1 MAGSHALIYNN
12 LSLML
17 EAGLP
22 VLRSLNT
29 AISGVKGPLADAF
42 KALAKGVLNGEG
54 LAETMARYPKAF
66 SQIDVMV
73 VEAGDRSGNL
83 PVCLKRLSNW
93 HAFCDRLRRI
103 FTSGMMLPLMLIFL
117 LAIFDPAPALFRGLI
132 KISQYLFRVVGILV
146 FFFGPAAVIF
156 AVVRLTPKRG
166 FLRRGLDGLT
176 LIIPVLG
183 EGVQQLALSRYCHVF
198 HMLFKGGVPITQCA
212 KKASEHTGNAIITN
226 MLAGGAKSALAGSLV
241 SEGFSR
247 RLPQNFINKW
257 QIGEKSGELDNVVG
271 RLAKDSSETAE
282 RIFTEVA
289 KWIPILVY
297 WLVCGF
303 IVVSILRN
311 IAILYAY

>member
-1 MAGSHALIYNN
+1 
-12 LSLML
+12 ML

-22 VLRSLNT
+22 VLRSLT
-29 AISGVKGPLADAF
+29 VAISGMKGGLADAF
-42 KALAKGVLNGEG
+42 KALAKGASSGEG

-66 SQIDVMV
+66 SQIDVLV

-83 PVCLKRLSNW
+83 PACLKRLSDW

-103 FTSGMMLPLMLIFL
+103 FTTGMMLPLMLIFL
-117 LAIFDPAPALFRGLI
+117 AAIFDPAPALFRGLI
-132 KISQYLFRVVGILV
+132 NISQYLFRVVGTLV

-176 LIIPVLG
+176 FRIPVLG
-183 EGVQQLALSRYCHVF
+183 KGVQQLALSRYCHVF

-212 KKASEHTGNAIITN
+212 KMASEHTGNAVVTN
-226 MLAGGAKSALAGSLV
+226 MLAGGTKSALAGSLV
-241 SEGFSR
+241 SEGFSSQ
-247 RLPQNFINKW
+247 LPQNFVHKW

-282 RIFTEVA
+282 KIFAEVA
-289 KWIPILVY
+289 KWIPILIY

-303 IVVSILRN
+303 MVVSISKN
-311 IAILYAY
+311 FGMIYG